1 MNHTIQVFKFGGAS
15 VKDAD
20 GIRNVIG
27 ILQSYADQ
35 PTVAVVS
42 AAGKTTNA
50 LEKALHS
57 ARNAGAW
64 EQLLEE
70 VFQQHLHIAAE
81 LHIPDIHSCISELKE
96 LHRYAE
102 ALLRDKITE
111 RYQWLYDQLV
121 SLGELLSQVLL
132 SAALDLQ
139 NRKHERWDARRL
151 IFTDQAHT
159 EAGIRWPETEAALK
173 AKATSSSA
181 GLYLIH
187 GFIGSAPD
195 GSVTTLGREG
205 SDYTA
210 SVVSYCLD
218 ASQMTIW
225 KDVPGV
231 MNADPKE
238 FPEAVFIPELS
249 YLEAIEMSYYGAK
262 LIHPKTIKPLQNGN
276 ITLEVRSFLQPETPG
291 TLIRANADTAYLP
304 PIIVL
309 KHKQVL
315 LSFSALDF
323 GFIAEDH
330 LSVLF
335 RAFATQRLHI
345 NLMQNAAISFSV
357 CTDDK
362 PEKLQQLIQETR
374 RDFAVTIY
382 RDLTLLTVR
391 HHNDSVLQ
399 KLTDSKEVLV
409 RQNSRHTAQVLMR

>member
-1 MNHTIQVFKFGGAS
+1 MTDTIQVFKFGGAS

-20 GIRNVIG
+20 GIRNVLA
-27 ILQSYADQ
+27 ILRSFSNQRV
-35 PTVAVVS
+35 VAVVS
-42 AAGKTTNA
+42 ASGKTTNA
-50 LEKALHS
+50 LEKVLHN

-70 VFQQHLHIAAE
+70 VFAQHFLIADE
-81 LHIPDIHSCISELKE
+81 LHLPENHSCRSELRE
-96 LHRYAE
+96 LHQFASV
-102 ALLRDKITE
+102 LLKEKCAE

-132 SAALDLQ
+132 SAALEQ
-139 NRKHERWDARRL
+139 ENMPHERWDARRL
-151 IFTDQAHT
+151 ILTDHAYT
-159 EAGIRWPETEAALK
+159 EAGLRWSETEAALRGK
-173 AKATSSSA
+173 LASSSA

-210 SVVSYCLD
+210 AVVSYCLQ
-218 ASQMTIW
+218 ATKMTIW

-249 YLEAIEMSYYGAK
+249 YLEAIEMAYYGAK

-276 ITLEVRSFLQPETPG
+276 ISLEVRSFLQPATSG
-291 TLIRANADTAYLP
+291 TLVRANADTAYLP

-382 RDLTLLTVR
+382 RDLTLLTIR
-391 HHNDSVLQ
+391 HHNDTILQ
-399 KLTDSKEVLV
+399 KLTDRKEILV